1 MKSLFDR
8 TRVYAYPAADGSG
21 FSDDALNAA
30 DGIVVSVRCEGSL
43 PVPAECGFDDM
54 DDLLRMCAERQLHL
68 LLVLED
74 APDAEARKFLMTAVC
89 RREMVARLTLASR
102 HHRCLDEMKQAEPAL
117 RITPLCD
124 DTLVRPW
131 IYAAYMGAP
140 AYCTDAEA
148 LLRGAD
154 RFGCETVDRAHNANV
169 CIFAENAED
178 ADTVK
183 ALVSVGCDAVLTHD
197 PVMARA
203 LVW

>member
-1 MKSLFDR
+1 M
-8 TRVYAYPAADGSG
+8 PAD
-21 FSDDALNAA
+21 
-30 DGIVVSVRCEGSL
+30 
-43 PVPAECGFDDM
+43 CGFDDV
-54 DDLLRMCAERQLHL
+54 DALFRMCAGRQLQL

-74 APDAEARKFLMTAVC
+74 APDAEAREFLMTAVC
-89 RREMVARLTLASR
+89 RREMYARLTLASR
-102 HHRCLDEMKQAEPAL
+102 HHRCLDEMKQSEPAL
-117 RITPLCD
+117 CITPLCD

-140 AYCTDAEA
+140 AYCMKADT

-169 CIFAENAED
+169 SIFAEHAED
-178 ADTVK
+178 ADTVR